1 MAFIKSG
8 GGKGKEVI
16 YVGNFGYSQYS
27 VNITAFTSDYPNL
40 TANNFF
46 LRISSVDV
54 NYHVNNWSSSS
65 EQTSGGQGSY
75 TIPSVTSYNPSTGVV
90 SIGGTIWNENRVG
103 NVTKNDVYY
112 GYELYIII
120 E

>member
-16 YVGNFGYSQYS
+16 FVGDFSYNQST
-27 VNITAFTSDYPNL
+27 VDIKEFTSDYPNL

-46 LRISSVDV
+46 VKIISNSVHYRV
-54 NYHVNNWSSSS
+54 TNYSASSNKTSS
-65 EQTSGGQGSY
+65 TQTSY
-75 TIPSVTSYNPSTGVV
+75 TVPYVTNYNASTGIV
-90 SIGGTIWNENRVG
+90 SIGGTTWNENGVG
-103 NVTKNDVYY
+103 NVSNQAYY
-112 GYELYIII
+112 SYRLYIII